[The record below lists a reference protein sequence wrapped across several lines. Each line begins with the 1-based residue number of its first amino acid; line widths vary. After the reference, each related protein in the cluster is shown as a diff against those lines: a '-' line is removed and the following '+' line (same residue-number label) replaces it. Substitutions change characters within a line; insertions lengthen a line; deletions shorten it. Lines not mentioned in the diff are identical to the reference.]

1 MKKFR
6 VGRKLGSTL
15 FVDAAVT
22 WLWRHRDEVGTWA
35 RSVPTVVQR
44 ARAGEGRKA
53 WSETKSVAA
62 QARSIDRQ
70 RRVNQGNRS
79 RLLDSVAT
87 LRRRSKRPADEAVV
101 STGNPDIT

>member
-6 VGRKLGSTL
+6 IGRKFGSTV

-35 RSVPTVVQR
+35 RSVPNMLQR
-44 ARAGEGRKA
+44 ARAGEGMKA
-53 WSETKSVAA
+53 WRETKSVAA

-87 LRRRSKRPADEAVV
+87 LRRRSKRTPDQTVV
-101 STGNPDIT
+101 SVGNTDIT